1 MDIFFL
7 IWILI
12 KFILYYYI
20 LIFSIYLIRIKL
32 NNNNEKN
39 IMIILGSG
47 GHTGELLIMLSK
59 LNFTK
64 FKKVFIISS
73 HNDKNSEN
81 KFKET
86 FNIKNYSKTQFFFF
100 KIHRARNVNQSFFTS
115 IFTTIFSMIQSFFI
129 IIKTQPNICVTNGPG
144 VAIPIVYCGFILKKM
159 MILIEFKILFIESFC
174 RTKSISLS
182 GKLIKPICDK
192 FIVLWE
198 NLKGNNKEFIGKIL

>member
-1 MDIFFL
+1 MDVFYL
-7 IWILI
+7 IWIFL

-32 NNNNEKN
+32 NNNNNKS

-47 GHTGELLIMLSK
+47 GHTGELLLMLSK
-59 LNFTK
+59 LDFNK
-64 FKKVFIISS
+64 FKKCFIISS

-81 KFKET
+81 KFKEI
-86 FNIKNYSKTQFFFF
+86 FDLKKYSKTSFQFI
-100 KIHRARNVNQSFFTS
+100 KIYRARNVGQSFLTS
-115 IFTTIFSMIQSFFI
+115 IFTTFYSMIQSFFVM
-129 IIKTQPNICVTNGPG
+129 IKTQPNICVTNGPG
-144 VAIPIVYCGFILKKM
+144 VAIPIVYIGFILKKM

>member
-1 MDIFFL
+1 
-7 IWILI
+7 
-12 KFILYYYI
+12 
-20 LIFSIYLIRIKL
+20 
-32 NNNNEKN
+32 
-39 IMIILGSG
+39 MIILGSV

-59 LNFTK
+59 LNFNK

-86 FNIKNYSKTQFFFF
+86 FDLKKYKTQFFFF
-100 KIHRARNVNQSFFTS
+100 KIHRSRNVNQSFLTS
-115 IFTTIFSMIQSFFI
+115 IFTTFFSMIQSFFLI
-129 IIKTQPNICVTNGPG
+129 LKTQPNLCVTNGPG
-144 VAIPIVYCGFILKKM
+144 VAIPIVFIGFLLKKM

-198 NLKGNNKEFIGKIL
+198 NLKGNKKEFIGKIL

>member
-1 MDIFFL
+1 MDILFL
-7 IWILI
+7 LWILI

-20 LIFSIYLIRIKL
+20 LIFSIYLIRIKI

-59 LNFTK
+59 LNFNK
-64 FKKVFIISS
+64 FKKCFIISS

-81 KFKET
+81 KFKEV
-86 FNIKNYSKTQFFFF
+86 FDLKKYSKTSFHFI
-100 KIHRARNVNQSFFTS
+100 KIYRARNVGQSFFTS
-115 IFTTIFSMIQSFFI
+115 IFTTIYSMMQSFFVMV
-129 IIKTQPNICVTNGPG
+129 KTQPNICVTNGPG
-144 VAIPIVYCGFILKKM
+144 VAIPIVYIGYLLKIL
-159 MILIEFKILFIESFC
+159 MILTEFKILFIESFC

-182 GKLIKPICDK
+182 GKLIEPICDK

-198 NLKGNNKEFIGKIL
+198 NLKGGKKEFIGKIL